1 MKLVRFGPAGQ
12 EKPGIVAPDGTL
24 RDLSGLVADIDGD
37 ALSPDGLARIAQ
49 ADPASLPAVPA
60 GVRLGACIARPVN
73 FIAVGLNYADHAA
86 EGGMAI
92 PTEPILFTKAPNS
105 LCGPDDDVIMPAGST
120 RLDWEIELGFVIGT
134 RAHNVSEAEAMDHVA
149 GYCICNDVS
158 ERSWQLEGT
167 GQWMKGKSA
176 PTFGPLGPWLV
187 TKDEIA
193 DVDDLAMLLTV
204 EGEPMQDGSTR
215 DLIFKLPV
223 LVSFISRFMELLPGD
238 LVITGTPAGVGL
250 GKKPPRYLKAG
261 ETMRLTI
268 DGLGEQRQKV
278 VGG

>member
-37 ALSPDGLARIAQ
+37 ALSPDSLARIAQ

-204 EGEPMQDGSTR
+204 DGEPMQDGSTR

>member
-49 ADPASLPAVPA
+49 ADPASLPAAPA

-176 PTFGPLGPWLV
+176 PTLGPLGPWLV

>member
-24 RDLSGLVADIDGD
+24 RDLSGIVADIDGD

-49 ADPASLPAVPA
+49 ADPASLPAAPA
-60 GVRLGACIARPVN
+60 GARLGACIARPVN

-92 PTEPILFTKAPNS
+92 PAEPILFTKAPNS

-134 RAHNVSEAEAMDHVA
+134 RAHNVSEAQAMDHVA
-149 GYCICNDVS
+149 GYCICNDIS

-215 DLIFKLPV
+215 DLIFKLPF
-223 LVSFISRFMELLPGD
+223 LVAFISRFMELLPGD

-261 ETMRLTI
+261 ETMRLSI
-268 DGLGEQRQKV
+268 AGLGEQRQTV